1 MNSITFKINNRNEGE
16 IVIVRRRETEFVTSK
31 PTLKEQQ
38 RKYHLMCAVNEKEKL
53 KDNCIFE
60 MVRIKETKWK

>member
-1 MNSITFKINNRNEGE
+1 MNSITSKINFRNEGE

-38 RKYHLMCAVNEKEKL
+38 RKVPSNVLSG
-53 KDNCIFE
+53 
-60 MVRIKETKWK
+60 